1 MYDLNLF
8 SVPLFLSKLG
18 HVYELQKLEEQ
29 FLKTGDILETCIKL
43 KMKDLFDLL
52 SKQDSNSE
60 IDDLIQESTT
70 RTIAAII

>member
-29 FLKTGDILETCIKL
+29 ILEKGDNSETCIKL
-43 KMKDLFDLL
+43 KMKHL
-52 SKQDSNSE
+52 SKRFAQQDSNS
-60 IDDLIQESTT
+60 
-70 RTIAAII
+70 

>member
-29 FLKTGDILETCIKL
+29 ILKNGDNLETCIKL

-52 SKQDSNSE
+52 SKQDSNSS

-70 RTIAAII
+70 HTIAAII